1 MVHDLTIVTGG
12 ATSGKSA
19 FAEGLV
25 VARALPKTYIATAHA
40 WDEEMRRKIAAHRA
54 SRSGWATVEAPTDL
68 CGALRGVDAG
78 SAVLIDCAT
87 MWLSNLLLADAD
99 LEGET
104 EALLGTLRSCPVPV
118 VVVTNEVGWSIVP
131 DNALARRFRD
141 AQGRLNQRLAAN
153 AGRVFAVISG
163 LPLRL
168 K

>member
-1 MVHDLTIVTGG
+1 M
-12 ATSGKSA
+12 
-19 FAEGLV
+19 
-25 VARALPKTYIATAHA
+25 
-40 WDEEMRRKIAAHRA
+40 
-54 SRSGWATVEAPTDL
+54 
-68 CGALRGVDAG
+68 DAG

-131 DNALARRFRD
+131 DNALARRFRE
-141 AQGRLNQRLAAN
+141 AQGRLNQRLAAT